1 MLLAKLDG
9 FGTNRGIIWLKLVLQ
24 MSKSFVPHKLAL
36 VLLGCHLCGKLPPL
50 GETFSCHT
58 GISQHGCGKKWM
70 MDGPQEFLPSI
81 ELQNDLGFHC
91 WKPPRNPWKVH
102 RELKRRNV
110 TADEIKRGS
119 VVDQPLRCQL
129 VDVKKLRF
137 PMIFKDPSELRRQF
151 ADGSYPFLG
160 GMISSLYVAC
170 GHKGLSPDDIDFLI
184 DDSILHF
191 FAGRGK
197 RKKYLAQRC
206 PGTKITVIGLH
217 RDYVSNFGEKGYQ
230 FERLLT
236 NQDMYG
242 FHQLEVH
249 EHLRLLRIAGFNVL
263 VAGEVDAVD
272 SDGKAVEFKAQ
283 KKINYQQVF
292 LQMVSNSARVLL
304 YPATQPRVTAIDKLS
319 LQEIASTLGAAYL
332 EKVSARIACAFEE
345 ASKLLIDAPNDCDQ
359 TWNIL
364 HQDDGT
370 LSLQPA
376 DPKVALLPPKEV
388 VRALLQASRSEEKN
402 TGAAA
407 IYLLRLC
414 RMCI

>member
-1 MLLAKLDG
+1 M
-9 FGTNRGIIWLKLVLQ
+9 
-24 MSKSFVPHKLAL
+24 
-36 VLLGCHLCGKLPPL
+36 
-50 GETFSCHT
+50 
-58 GISQHGCGKKWM
+58 
-70 MDGPQEFLPSI
+70 
-81 ELQNDLGFHC
+81 
-91 WKPPRNPWKVH
+91 
-102 RELKRRNV
+102 
-110 TADEIKRGS
+110 
-119 VVDQPLRCQL
+119 
-129 VDVKKLRF
+129 
-137 PMIFKDPSELRRQF
+137 
-151 ADGSYPFLG
+151 
-160 GMISSLYVAC
+160 
-170 GHKGLSPDDIDFLI
+170 
-184 DDSILHF
+184 
-191 FAGRGK
+191 
-197 RKKYLAQRC
+197 
-206 PGTKITVIGLH
+206 
-217 RDYVSNFGEKGYQ
+217 SNFAEKGYQ

-272 SDGKAVEFKAQ
+272 SDDKAVEFKAQ
-283 KKINYQQVF
+283 KKINYQKVF

-332 EKVSARIACAFEE
+332 EKVSARIARAFEE

-388 VRALLQASRSEEKN
+388 VIALLQASRSEEPPPS
-402 TGAAA
+402 T
-407 IYLLRLC
+407 C
-414 RMCI
+414 